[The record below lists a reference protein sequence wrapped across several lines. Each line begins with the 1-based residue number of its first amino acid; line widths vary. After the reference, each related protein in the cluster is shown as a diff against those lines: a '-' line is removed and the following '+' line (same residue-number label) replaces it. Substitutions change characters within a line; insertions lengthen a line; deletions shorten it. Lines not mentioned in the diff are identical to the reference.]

1 MNYTIVKCIFA
12 LSVCQMMGSSLS
24 DISYSVKKN
33 GVMVS
38 LDYTEPIGDDDII
51 GWKSDRGWIYLTL
64 LGVSYPKQK
73 EPKKL
78 LEKDIK
84 KIVIDDFDESTQIA
98 ILLKKPILGYDIINS
113 KTTPSTIIFIHTKI
127 KDSHVSS
134 IKKHIEESGESYF
147 NVSKNSTFPKYNT
160 NFKRAFD
167 QARKELGRNAIFDYH
182 GKLYTTNHPHEEQKK
197 TKSLLTYK
205 AIAQDKTLESI
216 NEVYTDSE
224 TGEEI
229 VENLSQI
236 HRYSFFKDKIIEDKI
251 SNPIETDSTI
261 NVYENILKQE
271 NPKEGLIN
279 DFLQSEIVT
288 TLKDKVRKSPKEIIT
303 NGELFYIPDKSNK
316 NENWLNDNF
325 PKEDKTYSGYHPKW
339 SFPDDR
345 ESIDYHPKEGKE
357 YENPE
362 SFPKREVDQ
371 VFSYFYRGGI
381 KISSNMSGVPIYID
395 GKYVGDTPINKPI
408 QVEPGWHQV
417 SGFSPFYKKL
427 SSMNSLQ
434 YIKFDSVIQNNEL
447 YGSETTYV
455 ESGKVA
461 IVRLKFNNMGDT
473 PKKWREINGG
483 MSIGAPI
490 ISFIFGL
497 IIWGIA

>member
-1 MNYTIVKCIFA
+1 MNYTIVKCIIA
-12 LSVCQMMGSSLS
+12 LSVCQMIGSSLS
-24 DISYSVKKN
+24 DISYSVKQN

-38 LDYTEPIGDDDII
+38 IDYTEPIGDDDII

-73 EPKKL
+73 VPKKS
-78 LEKDIK
+78 LEEDIK

-113 KTTPSTIIFIHTKI
+113 ESTPSTIVFIHTKI
-127 KDSHVSS
+127 KDSHVST
-134 IKKHIEESGESYF
+134 IKKHIRENGDSYF

-160 NFKRAFD
+160 NFKKAFD
-167 QARKELGRNAIFDYH
+167 KARKELGQNAIFNYH

-197 TKSLLTYK
+197 VISLLTK
-205 AIAQDKTLESI
+205 KSTTQDKKLDSI
-216 NEVYTDSE
+216 NEVYTDSA
-224 TGEEI
+224 TGEIITED
-229 VENLSQI
+229 LSSI
-236 HRYSFFKDKIIEDKI
+236 HRYSFFKDKIIEDRPSKRDP
-251 SNPIETDSTI
+251 PINDFKDSLEQKKP
-261 NVYENILKQE
+261 N
-271 NPKEGLIN
+271 EGLIN
-279 DFLQSEIVT
+279 GVLKSEIIT
-288 TLKDKVRKSPKEIIT
+288 SIKDKVRKKPEKIIT
-303 NGELFYIPDKSNK
+303 NGELFYYPDKPIK
-316 NENWLNDNF
+316 EENENWLNDNF
-325 PKEDKTYSGYHPKW
+325 PKEDKTYSGYDPKW

-345 ESIDYHPKEGKE
+345 ESLDYHPKEGIE
-357 YENPE
+357 FENPE

-371 VFSYFYRGGI
+371 IFSYFYRGGI
-381 KISSNMSGVPIYID
+381 KISSNMSGIPIYID

-417 SGFSPFYKKL
+417 SGFSPFYKRL
-427 SSMNSLQ
+427 SSRNTLQ
-434 YIKFDSVIQNNEL
+434 YINFDPVIQNNEA

-455 ESGKVA
+455 ESGKVVT
-461 IVRLKFNNMGDT
+461 VRLKFNNMGDS